1 MEYGWDDERCRCRGT
16 GGPRQDAHPHQ
27 QRNDGAYRG
36 ESRSFRRHVRN
47 ANTIKDLVAWESGNI
62 EDANSIKGV
71 VGRYA
76 AMVGPEVAKVAIL
89 DFSGH

>member
-1 MEYGWDDERCRCRGT
+1 M
-16 GGPRQDAHPHQ
+16 
-27 QRNDGAYRG
+27 
-36 ESRSFRRHVRN
+36 
-47 ANTIKDLVAWESGNI
+47 KDLMAWEDGNI
-62 EDANSIKGV
+62 EDPSSIRGV

>member
-1 MEYGWDDERCRCRGT
+1 M
-16 GGPRQDAHPHQ
+16 Q
-27 QRNDGAYRG
+27 
-36 ESRSFRRHVRN
+36 N
-47 ANTIKDLVAWESGNI
+47 ANSIQDLVAWESGNI

-76 AMVGPEVAKVAIL
+76 AMVGPEVAKEAIL

>member
-1 MEYGWDDERCRCRGT
+1 M
-16 GGPRQDAHPHQ
+16 
-27 QRNDGAYRG
+27 
-36 ESRSFRRHVRN
+36 
-47 ANTIKDLVAWESGNI
+47 AWEDGDIQDSS
-62 EDANSIKGV
+62 SIKGV

>member
-1 MEYGWDDERCRCRGT
+1 MQT
-16 GGPRQDAHPHQ
+16 
-27 QRNDGAYRG
+27 
-36 ESRSFRRHVRN
+36 
-47 ANTIKDLVAWESGNI
+47 ANISKDLVAWESGDI